1 MSLFDLLQFLALSV
15 REINSHLP
23 VRLGDDLMHVPA
35 SIAPNVS
42 QLRGGFIDNR
52 RYFGDLFWRQ
62 VKLGTEPFFHS
73 GADPFGTM
81 KVKEK
86 MPGIHSP
93 KKRASDSPSNEHEDE
108 SGNQFPLQRAV
119 HFKTSS

>member
-1 MSLFDLLQFLALSV
+1 MSLFDLLQFLALFV
-15 REINSHLP
+15 REVGSHLP
-23 VRLGDDLMHVPA
+23 MGLGDDLMHTPTGV
-35 SIAPNVS
+35 SPNVS
-42 QLRGGFIDNR
+42 QLRGCSFDNR

-62 VKLGTEPFFHS
+62 VKLAAESFFHS

-81 KVKEK
+81 KFREK

-93 KKRASDSPSNEHEDE
+93 KKRATDSPGDEHEDE
-108 SGNQFPLQRAV
+108 SGNQFPLQRAI